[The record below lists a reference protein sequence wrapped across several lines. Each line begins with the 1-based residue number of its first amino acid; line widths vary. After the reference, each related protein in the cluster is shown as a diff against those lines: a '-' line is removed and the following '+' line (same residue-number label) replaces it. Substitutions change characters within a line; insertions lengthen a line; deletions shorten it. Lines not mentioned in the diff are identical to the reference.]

1 MISFHSR
8 ELKSNEIDVVPNLKG
23 CNNLRVIDLSW
34 NKITSFGLNSSPF
47 EDLAM
52 LHDLLLSHN
61 NLTKIDEKV
70 FKGLSNLQNLDLS
83 NNEIEDI
90 HGDAF
95 TDCTS
100 MRDM

>member
-1 MISFHSR
+1 M
-8 ELKSNEIDVVPNLKG
+8 PNLKG

-34 NKITSFGLNSSPF
+34 NKITSFGDNPTPF
-47 EDLAM
+47 IDLGM

-61 NLTKIDEKV
+61 NLSKVDDKV
-70 FKGLSNLQNLDLS
+70 FKGLGSLQNLDMS

-90 HGDAF
+90 HENAF
-95 TDCTS
+95 VDCTN